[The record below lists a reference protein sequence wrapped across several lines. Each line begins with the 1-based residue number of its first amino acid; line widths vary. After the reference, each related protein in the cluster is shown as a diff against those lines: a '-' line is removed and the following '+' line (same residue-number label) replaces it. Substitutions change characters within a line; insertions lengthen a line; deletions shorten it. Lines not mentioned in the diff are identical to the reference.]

1 LAQLKWHLSFLA
13 LRFPFFPH
21 HCFSTIVRFFFP
33 SVPIELGW
41 YFYYNIYHIILCG
54 CTDKDYLVER
64 KRN

>member
-13 LRFPFFPH
+13 LPFPFFPY

-41 YFYYNIYHIILCG
+41 YFYYNIYHIILLWL
-54 CTDKDYLVER
+54 YR
-64 KRN
+64 